1 MSIFLLQSATWF
13 KHRESQIHP
22 APCPGEASSHQAVA
36 FGAKITS
43 NSWGGGGSSSAMRVG
58 MGGIRCG
65 FFGGKL
71 LLVEG
76 FQSFKGGLV
85 LVRSSNSTEFIALCV
100 KFLCLKKVRVALNF
114 EASSPVEHLF
124 FWGTKFRPQKVAI
137 ERAQRAGVMFI
148 AAAGNEA
155 GGLMPLVVGLWC
167 CLGGDL
173 GESSQND

>member
-1 MSIFLLQSATWF
+1 M
-13 KHRESQIHP
+13 
-22 APCPGEASSHQAVA
+22 A

-58 MGGIRCG
+58 MGWQPVDFWCVA
-65 FFGGKL
+65 FL
-71 LLVEG
+71 EG
-76 FQSFKGGLV
+76 NSYWLKEFEVSKVGWF

-114 EASSPVEHLF
+114 EASSRVKHLF
-124 FWGTKFRPQKVAI
+124 FWGNKIPPKKVAI

-155 GGLMPLVVGLWC
+155 GGLRPFVTAVVL
-167 CLGGDL
+167 LGWRFGGIL
-173 GESSQND
+173 PK